1 MILANDKLRENV
13 RENMSGVYAVT
24 VWSSYD
30 FLPKLS
36 FVTQTWM
43 GCDQIRAKDLNAATF
58 ATLDSLKNGLFAD
71 KYLDATRT
79 TLHKTYEE
87 NINTNK
93 YWINNMSSNVSLGL
107 PIDCFMDYPALY
119 DNVNK
124 KAIMEAAKQYF
135 GFDKSCLSVYMYPE

>member
-1 MILANDKLRENV
+1 
-13 RENMSGVYAVT
+13 MSGVYAVT

-107 PIDCFMDYPALY
+107 PIDFVIDDPARY
-119 DNVNK
+119 DNLNN
-124 KAIMEAAKQYF
+124 KAIN
-135 GFDKSCLSVYMYPE
+135 GSCKTISL